1 MLPILVDPRQI
12 LGSVPPK
19 PKREKGNKNYRHPKP
34 RTTFQSFTSRQNLPL
49 DLDVPRPAAHATA
62 EPTLA
67 TFFLNKEVYSSAKHE
82 ASQACSSDSLP
93 PTHHIKN
100 SRRDHRQPPGHLLE
114 AHLQLAAPG
123 HRAVQICDI
132 VKELLVIGERI
143 LGGSNLIKQSK
154 LISKNINC

>member
-1 MLPILVDPRQI
+1 MLFHLANSMLPILVDPRQI

-34 RTTFQSFTSRQNLPL
+34 RSTFQSFTSRQNLPL

-82 ASQACSSDSLP
+82 ASQACRSDSLP
-93 PTHHIKN
+93 PHTTSKIHVVTTGNLQIICWRLIF
-100 SRRDHRQPPGHLLE
+100 SLL
-114 AHLQLAAPG
+114 
-123 HRAVQICDI
+123 
-132 VKELLVIGERI
+132 LLVTE
-143 LGGSNLIKQSK
+143 LCKYVT
-154 LISKNINC
+154 